1 VFTEV
6 FTEVLDALTSD
17 PRVFTEVFTEVLD
30 ALTSDPRVSTEL
42 AVNLVMALL
51 RTGIDSVRSAARFFH
66 HFAKAGGVM

>member
-1 VFTEV
+1 V

-17 PRVFTEVFTEVLD
+17 PRVFTEVLD